1 MAAGPPRTGARQQ
14 AVRAARAALVAVGV
28 RLPVDP
34 ADVVDAAATER
45 FVRLCGS
52 LHRLERELEWLRR
65 CDRRTPALY
74 HRLSSVSLAYDAVL
88 RETGQ
93 VLGVPVPDGL
103 PFGPVARL
111 EVEAAL
117 TAAGVSW

>member
-1 MAAGPPRTGARQQ
+1 MAAGPPRTGARQH
-14 AVRAARAALVAVGV
+14 AARAARAALEAVGV
-28 RLPVDP
+28 RRLRAGASD
-34 ADVVDAAATER
+34 TER
-45 FVRLCGS
+45 FVRLCAA
-52 LHRLERELEWLRR
+52 LHRLDLELSWLRR

-74 HRLSSVSLAYDAVL
+74 HRLSSVTMAYDAVL

-93 VLGVPVPDGL
+93 VVGVPVPERL
-103 PFGPVARL
+103 PFDPVSRL